1 MEKGL
6 PLSKSEK
13 NAVKKLAKTHE
24 RNEKALEVFAKVNAL
39 VKPKPKPF
47 TNQPGNPVVHQP
59 MTVGELATSVNRPLI
74 NNDVSSDRRSQT
86 PQRQR
91 SRVDLTKS
99 KEDRL

>member
-39 VKPKPKPF
+39 VKPKPKPITKLLF
-47 TNQPGNPVVHQP
+47 YCFSTNSNID
-59 MTVGELATSVNRPLI
+59 TS
-74 NNDVSSDRRSQT
+74 
-86 PQRQR
+86 
-91 SRVDLTKS
+91 
-99 KEDRL
+99 E